1 MGVTVEKIL
10 SLARHYVGYREKNH
24 SWADMESFLT
34 DAGDGNYQRFELLAT
49 GGNGSQ
55 WCQYFIDAL
64 FIEASGSREAAK
76 RLLCQDGYS
85 VMTGYTPDG
94 SRAFKDAGRWTLS
107 PRPGDIVYFWS
118 NSKGRIGHTGIVE
131 YVEGHYVHT
140 IEGNSNTVV
149 REDGDV
155 ETNGGE
161 VARHTYDFSNAGES
175 GAAVQGFGRPRYDE
189 DVSGATLRIG
199 GDMSATYK
207 LETVKRGSKGTS
219 VLLVQEILKAR
230 EIKKGVPYYKGK
242 LDREFGSQTEQA
254 VRDYQTIR
262 IAMGAKIGGSDGK
275 ADGEVGPATWNDL
288 LGLQTI

>member
-24 SWADMESFLT
+24 SWADMESFQT

-175 GAAVQGFGRPRYDE
+175 GAAVQGFGRPRYE
-189 DVSGATLRIG
+189 ESVSGATLRIG
-199 GDMSATYK
+199 GNMATYK

-230 EIKKGVPYYKGK
+230 KLYNGG
-242 LDREFGSQTEQA
+242 LDREFGPQTEQA
-254 VRDYQTIR
+254 VRDYQTAR
-262 IAMGAKIGGSDGK
+262 IKAGAKIGGSDGK
-275 ADGEVGPATWNDL
+275 ADGEVGPATWEDL
-288 LGLQTI
+288 LGLAKV

>member
-1 MGVTVEKIL
+1 MGVTIEKVL

-24 SWADMESFLT
+24 SWADMESFLE

-94 SRAFKDAGRWTLS
+94 SRAFKDAGRWTLD
-107 PRPGDIVYFWS
+107 PEPGDIVYFWS

-131 YVEGHYVHT
+131 YVEGHFIHT
-140 IEGNSNTVV
+140 IEGNSNTVI

-161 VARHTYDFSNAGES
+161 VARHTYDISNVGEF
-175 GAAVQGFGRPRYDE
+175 GAAVQGFGRPRYE
-189 DVSGATLRIG
+189 ESVSGATLRIG
-199 GDMSATYK
+199 GNMATYK

-230 EIKKGVPYYKGK
+230 RLYTGG
-242 LDREFGSQTEQA
+242 LDREFGPQTEQA
-254 VRDYQTIR
+254 VRDYQTAR
-262 IAMGAKIGGSDGK
+262 IKAGAKIGGSDGK
-275 ADGEVGPATWNDL
+275 ADGEVGPATWEDL
-288 LGLQTI
+288 LGLAKV

>member
-10 SLARHYVGYREKNH
+10 ALARHYVGYREKNH
-24 SWADMESFLT
+24 SWTDMESFLE

-94 SRAFKDAGRWTLS
+94 SRAFKDAGRWTLD
-107 PRPGDIVYFWS
+107 PEPGDIVYFWS

-131 YVEGHYVHT
+131 YVEGHFIHT

-161 VARHTYDFSNAGES
+161 VARHTYDISNVGES
-175 GAAVQGFGRPRYDE
+175 GAAVQGFGRPRYE
-189 DVSGATLRIG
+189 ESVSGATLRIG
-199 GDMSATYK
+199 GNMATYK

-230 EIKKGVPYYKGK
+230 RLYTGG
-242 LDREFGSQTEQA
+242 LDREFGPQTEQA
-254 VRDYQTIR
+254 VRDYQTAR
-262 IAMGAKIGGSDGK
+262 IKAGAKIGGSDGK
-275 ADGEVGPATWNDL
+275 ADGEVGPATWEDL
-288 LGLQTI
+288 LGLAKV